1 MKQGVRLLLF
11 AFIIL
16 LNACTGSQ
24 KTLTGEQ
31 AFDQKQYLV
40 AAKLLETEIAASKD
54 EEEKAAKSLLIA
66 QAYGYANKNKDATE
80 WAKKA
85 YELNN
90 RKPELFYAYID
101 KLRANSDY
109 ATCITQLE
117 KFAKQRPSEKASID
131 KLVARYKTF
140 QQWQKEGSRYAVE
153 RLDSISTL
161 RNEYAMVPLG
171 KDEFIFTSDRSAS
184 TGDEKYGWTGEKFS
198 DFYTTKLVEGAYTRP
213 KKFSDN
219 INTAGHEG
227 TCAFNK
233 SKTEMIFART
243 VVVGDKEDNFTQLYV
258 SRKDADGNWQPATKL
273 LLFGDDTLQNV
284 GQPFL
289 TEDSKTLFFSSD
301 AQGGFGGKDLY
312 VTSRTAEGWSQPRNL
327 GPNIN
332 SDKDEVFPFLR
343 KDGLFFF
350 SSNGL
355 DGMGGLDIYYAQ
367 KTGWKF
373 SRPTNLQWPMNSGGD
388 DFAVFFTSYQ
398 GSELPDTLMGKG
410 YFSSNR
416 SGGRGG
422 DELFYFELKHETKYR
437 LEGMIYGDIEGK
449 PVLPN
454 TVVQLLEMENGIAYP
469 VASDTTDAKGSYA
482 FTIQKN
488 KDYKVNATAK
498 TFFAKSDYISSK
510 NLPQNYEAL
519 VTLNKDLSLVKI
531 VKNKLIDVPNI
542 FYDLD
547 KSDIRSDAAA
557 VLDSVVM
564 PLLVENPD
572 LKFELGSHTD
582 AQGDDEYNQKL
593 SQDRADKVVAYLIE
607 KGISPDRLL
616 SKGYGETQIINRCK
630 NGVQC
635 SDEEHQQNRRTTFK
649 VLNPNGN

>member
-24 KTLTGEQ
+24 KALTGEQ

-40 AAKLLETEIAASKD
+40 AAKLLEAEVQASKD
-54 EEEKAAKSLLIA
+54 EEEKAIKSILIA
-66 QAYGYANKNKDATE
+66 QAYTYANKNKESIE

-85 YELNN
+85 YDWNN
-90 RKPELFYAYID
+90 RKPELFYNYID
-101 KLRANSDY
+101 RLRVNSDY
-109 ATCITQLE
+109 TSCITQLE
-117 KFAKQRPSEKASID
+117 KFAKQRPAEKANID
-131 KLVARYKTF
+131 KLISRYKTF
-140 QQWQKEGSRYAVE
+140 QDWQKEGSRYAIE

-161 RNEYAMVPLG
+161 RNEYAMVPIA
-171 KDEFIFTSDRSAS
+171 KDEFIFTSDRAAS

-198 DFYTTKLVEGAYTRP
+198 DFYTTKLIEGEYTKP
-213 KKFSDN
+213 KKFSEI
-219 INTAGHEG
+219 INSPGHEG
-227 TCAFNK
+227 TCTFNK
-233 SKTEMIFART
+233 NRTEMIFART
-243 VVVGDKEDNFTQLYV
+243 VVIGDKEDNFTQLYL
-258 SRKDADGNWQPATKL
+258 SKKGNDGTWEVPVRLA
-273 LLFGDDTLQNV
+273 LFGEDTAQNV

-289 TEDSKTLFFSSD
+289 TEDGKTLFYSSD
-301 AQGGFGGKDLY
+301 AQGGYGGKDLY
-312 VTSRTAEGWSQPRNL
+312 VSSRTVDGWSQPRNL

-332 SDKDEVFPFLR
+332 SEKDEVFPFLR
-343 KDGLFFF
+343 KDGMFFF
-350 SSNGL
+350 SSNGH
-355 DGMGGLDIYYAQ
+355 DGMGGLDIYYSQ

-454 TVVQLLEMENGIAYP
+454 TIVQLLEMENGIAYP

-498 TFFAKSDYISSK
+498 TFFAKSDFISSRNMTK
-510 NLPQNYEAL
+510 SFDA
-519 VTLNKDLSLVKI
+519 VVVLNKDLLLTKV
-531 VKNKLIDVPNI
+531 VAMKLIEVPNI

-547 KSDIRSDAAA
+547 KSDIRPDAAA

-572 LKFELGSHTD
+572 LNFELGSHTD

-616 SKGYGETQIINRCK
+616 SKGYGETQILNRCK